1 MADTV
6 TVDADDVTA
15 LLLALVSIA
24 NDSGDADI
32 VRLALVALYETAIG
46 REFMS
51 TNPIEVK

>member
-1 MADTV
+1 MGDTV
-6 TVDADDVTA
+6 TADADDVTA

-24 NDSGDADI
+24 NDSQDADI
-32 VRLALVALYETAIG
+32 VRLAMVALYETAIG